1 MASELSFS
9 VNAARFLLRLPLLFA
24 LLLTGCASYHVNSP
38 AKTLD
43 FEDRV
48 DFLSMRAQEKRED
61 EILFFVTFSGGGTR
75 AAALSYGVLEALAD
89 TSINL
94 NGQQGRLLDEIDL
107 ISSVSGGSFTS
118 AYYGLFG
125 DQIFEDFEK
134 RFLKHNIQRDLFWQ
148 PFNPKNWVRLP
159 SRKFGRSD
167 LAAEL
172 YDRKLFRNLTFA
184 DLRDGPGPAIII
196 NATDATA
203 GTGFNF
209 VQPQFDWICSNIAS
223 YPVSRAVAASSAVP
237 GVLGSISLRNYA
249 CSCDYEMPDWA
260 QRALAEHQTHE
271 PEFRQAER
279 ISNYLD
285 AGKRP
290 YVHLLDGGLSDNL
303 GARALIDQV
312 IQFGG
317 IVEGVQRVGRDELRK
332 IVVLIV
338 NAETASEKG
347 LDLMDHLPLVA
358 QLSSASSV
366 PINRYNHETISLLF
380 RKLNIWREELFK
392 ERCLSQK
399 TSDIVNTKTCPQVE
413 TYFIEVNFD
422 ALKDK
427 LEREYFKELPTSF
440 NLADEEV
447 DNLRDAAARILRG
460 SGEFQR
466 LLGDLR

>member
-1 MASELSFS
+1 
-9 VNAARFLLRLPLLFA
+9 
-24 LLLTGCASYHVNSP
+24 
-38 AKTLD
+38 
-43 FEDRV
+43 
-48 DFLSMRAQEKRED
+48 
-61 EILFFVTFSGGGTR
+61 
-75 AAALSYGVLEALAD
+75 
-89 TSINL
+89 
-94 NGQQGRLLDEIDL
+94 
-107 ISSVSGGSFTS
+107 
-118 AYYGLFG
+118 
-125 DQIFEDFEK
+125 
-134 RFLKHNIQRDLFWQ
+134 
-148 PFNPKNWVRLP
+148 
-159 SRKFGRSD
+159 
-167 LAAEL
+167 
-172 YDRKLFRNLTFA
+172 
-184 DLRDGPGPAIII
+184 
-196 NATDATA
+196 
-203 GTGFNF
+203 
-209 VQPQFDWICSNIAS
+209 
-223 YPVSRAVAASSAVP
+223 
-237 GVLGSISLRNYA
+237 
-249 CSCDYEMPDWA
+249 MPDWA